1 MSLLKTCK
9 QFLQKC
15 YTFANCSVRSVYFL
29 REAKTVFMKLKRFGV
44 WMIFVKELSA
54 PEKCAGGL
62 D

>member
-15 YTFANCSVRSVYFL
+15 YTSCSVRSVYFL
-29 REAKTVFMKLKRFGV
+29 WEAKTVFMKLKRFGV

-54 PEKCAGGL
+54 PEKCAGEL